1 MYHSNKQHLLT
12 LRSVVIT
19 AAVGLSACSTSD
31 PDIAAGEAV
40 FNQTCKVCHAGGING
55 APIVGNKKM
64 WQARA
69 DQGLDTL
76 VSHATQGFGLM
87 PARGGNESLSDE
99 QIRQAVKYLLSR
111 LDGE

>member
-1 MYHSNKQHLLT
+1 M
-12 LRSVVIT
+12 
-19 AAVGLSACSTSD
+19 LSACAKTD

-40 FNQTCKVCHAGGING
+40 FNQTCKVCHAAGING

-76 VSHATQGFGLM
+76 VTHAKEGFGLM
-87 PARGGNESLSDE
+87 PASGGNPSLTDE